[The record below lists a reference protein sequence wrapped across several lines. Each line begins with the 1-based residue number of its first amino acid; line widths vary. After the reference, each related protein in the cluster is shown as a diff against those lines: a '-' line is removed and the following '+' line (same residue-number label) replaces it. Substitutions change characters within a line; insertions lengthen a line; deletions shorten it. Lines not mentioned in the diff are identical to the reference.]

1 MHFKLFYYFYINRNT
16 RKNMKRDE
24 EREEEIILVSYIF
37 LKFEGEKNVT
47 REPNG
52 QSRMDNP
59 ETLYFDLEHA

>member
-1 MHFKLFYYFYINRNT
+1 
-16 RKNMKRDE
+16 MKRDE

-59 ETLYFDLEHA
+59 ETLAKLST